1 MKQQH
6 TETEP
11 VRSFCARV
19 INLCYEV
26 ESACTLTDITS
37 LQLIARNLR
46 KESEVVQS
54 IYGGHPAKLEKPAT
68 KAPIEK
74 RVVTK
79 KKKR

>member
-1 MKQQH
+1 MKHTH
-6 TETEP
+6 TETEL

-37 LQLIARNLR
+37 LQLIARSLR

-54 IYGGHPAKLEKPAT
+54 IYGGHPAKLEKSVA
-68 KAPIEK
+68 KAPVEK
-74 RVVTK
+74 RSAVK